1 MIANATRQNGN
12 DLAIT
17 RQFGCKED
25 NRDEYEQRTE
35 HIHKIRN
42 KIDVIIKDNF
52 FYRYLI
58 LKEIVHFLCQIK
70 YYSNT
75 HDKHNRKEECAQEFA
90 NNIFVESFQRV
101 LKVLGGFAAV

>member
-42 KIDVIIKDNF
+42 KIEVVVENNLF
-52 FYRYLI
+52 ERSLI
-58 LKEIVHFLCQIK
+58 LEEIVHLLGQVK
-70 YYSNT
+70 YNSNT
-75 HDKHNRKEECAQEFA
+75 HD
-90 NNIFVESFQRV
+90 
-101 LKVLGGFAAV
+101 